1 MILKR
6 KSMPFVIASLLF
18 LPFLAFLVLNLIDWA
33 LIAANIHRPDFI
45 EVPLFLGFFWLG
57 VLTFMSLPVLV
68 FVSIF
73 IYRAWFQEGK
83 TRFEVVF
90 TSIYSVVI
98 LVYIG
103 WVLFCI
109 FSGQKWD
116 V

>member
-1 MILKR
+1 
-6 KSMPFVIASLLF
+6 
-18 LPFLAFLVLNLIDWA
+18 
-33 LIAANIHRPDFI
+33 
-45 EVPLFLGFFWLG
+45 
-57 VLTFMSLPVLV
+57 MSLPVLV

-83 TRFEVVF
+83 TRFEIVC
-90 TSIYSVVI
+90 TGIYSVVI

-116 V
+116 L